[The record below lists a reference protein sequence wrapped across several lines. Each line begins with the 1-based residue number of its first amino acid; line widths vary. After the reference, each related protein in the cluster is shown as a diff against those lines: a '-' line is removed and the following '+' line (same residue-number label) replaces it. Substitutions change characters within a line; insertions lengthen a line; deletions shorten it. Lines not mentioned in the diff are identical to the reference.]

1 MGGLARIN
9 MTHLANGGDDFL
21 DDEVGDEGDDEVDE
35 ESENV
40 DKFAPGRGQDI
51 KIIDVTLR
59 HNQSQRQKGLDN
71 NLIS

>member
-9 MTHLANGGDDFL
+9 MTHSAKGGDDFL
-21 DDEVGDEGDDEVDE
+21 DDEMGD

-40 DKFAPGRGQDI
+40 DKFGPGRVQDM
-51 KIIDVTLR
+51 KISDITFR